1 MSASHIVQTH
11 YTEGMSFETV
21 VNDHSIQLDMDEA
34 GGGNDTGP
42 RPKPLILSALG
53 GCTGIDVV
61 SILNKMHVLYNN
73 FTIEVNG
80 TLSDE
85 HPKVYTHIHIK
96 YLISV
101 NAGDQEKMIKAVNL
115 SLDKYCG
122 VSAMLKK
129 VCPVTSEIIY
139 R

>member
-1 MSASHIVQTH
+1 MQTSHVVQTH
-11 YTEGMSFETV
+11 YTDGMSFESV
-21 VNDHSIQLDMDEA
+21 INNHSIILDIDEA
-34 GGGNDTGP
+34 GGGSDKGP
-42 RPKPLILSALG
+42 TPKPLILSALG

-61 SILNKMHVLYNN
+61 SILNKMHVPYSN
-73 FTIEVNG
+73 FTIIVNG

-96 YLISV
+96 YVISL
-101 NAGDQEKMIKAVNL
+101 NSADQEKMIKAVNL